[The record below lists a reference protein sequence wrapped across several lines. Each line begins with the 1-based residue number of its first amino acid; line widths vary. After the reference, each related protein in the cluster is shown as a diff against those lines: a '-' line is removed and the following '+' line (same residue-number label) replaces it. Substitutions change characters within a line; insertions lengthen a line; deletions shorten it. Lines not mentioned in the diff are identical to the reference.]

1 MGQQAGEGAEAP
13 KQATATVQVDEPH
26 VRVTQWTFQ
35 PGEATG
41 HHVHA
46 HDYVVVPVIPGTLTM
61 VDADGEHAADMKL
74 GQSYSRPKGV
84 THDVV
89 NRSNAVVSFVE
100 IELK

>member
-1 MGQQAGEGAEAP
+1 MGQQGTKP
-13 KQATATVQVDEPH
+13 ATATVQVDEPH
-26 VRVTQWTFQ
+26 VRVTQWTFE

-41 HHVHA
+41 HHTHEHA
-46 HDYVVVPVIPGTLTM
+46 YVVVPVIPGTLTM
-61 VDADGEHAADMKL
+61 VDADGEHVAEMKL

-89 NRSNAVVSFVE
+89 NRSDAVVSFVE